1 MTLTFP
7 DPDMD
12 DATLVDDPCASQR
25 RVVEESCALADR
37 LGAML
42 MAARE
47 DLRKVQHALA
57 MHEER
62 QERATHDADPRE
74 VQRRKVDAFAAFRL
88 ARASARGRSDL
99 ESAATAW
106 LRAID
111 DVNRRLIEARR
122 VLETERHE
130 AGPLVVALEKRT
142 MAVDRARVAAE
153 QASAACREA
162 REHLAACEEA
172 GGGAGPLGRPPGAS
186 PAPGRI
192 AARDGTDGR
201 EAAVGA
207 ERAGAA
213 VRPRIVALLEGDATE
228 RDVVAIGLAGGEP
241 GAADRWAEL
250 LDDLVAAIIDRALE
264 DSRFVF
270 PRDHSFWGLFRGD
283 ECREVA
289 VALAALGFHPIPGA
303 GWADGRVPGRRDLSL
318 AVGYAGQ
325 DPQRIRIWPTEAELA
340 HLFDE
345 TAADVVGFLFE
356 TAGDLTLGEMVS
368 LLGRRAEQ
376 LTPLWNAWGRA
387 RPLLLAETA

>member
-1 MTLTFP
+1 M
-7 DPDMD
+7 
-12 DATLVDDPCASQR
+12 
-25 RVVEESCALADR
+25 
-37 LGAML
+37 
-42 MAARE
+42 
-47 DLRKVQHALA
+47 
-57 MHEER
+57 
-62 QERATHDADPRE
+62 RATNRGPYL
-74 VQRRKVDAFAAFRL
+74 L
-88 ARASARGRSDL
+88 A
-99 ESAATAW
+99 
-106 LRAID
+106 
-111 DVNRRLIEARR
+111 
-122 VLETERHE
+122 
-130 AGPLVVALEKRT
+130 
-142 MAVDRARVAAE
+142 
-153 QASAACREA
+153 
-162 REHLAACEEA
+162 
-172 GGGAGPLGRPPGAS
+172 
-186 PAPGRI
+186 
-192 AARDGTDGR
+192 R

-213 VRPRIVALLEGDATE
+213 VRPRMVALLEGDVTE
-228 RDVVAIGLAGGEP
+228 RDVVAVGLAGGEP

-264 DSRFVF
+264 ESRFVF
-270 PRDHSFWGLFRGD
+270 PRHHSFWGLFRED

-368 LLGRRAEQ
+368 LLGRRAEH